1 MHMPISIQHNPFAT
15 RFTRPGEIP
24 FQLRGHENLNSIID
38 SFRDHRFV
46 SQIVGPHGS
55 GKTTLTQTLEPL
67 LRETFYS
74 VRRVTVRDAKR
85 IQSDETEI
93 PNRLDSINRLMI
105 VDGFERLP
113 WLHRRLLLKNARCP
127 QTGLLIT
134 THRRIAGVPILYEVQ
149 PTLETLQRLS
159 HELAP
164 GVIIEKNF
172 LATVFETNEGNIRE
186 SLMTLYN
193 WFETRQSTGCKPK

>member
-1 MHMPISIQHNPFAT
+1 MPISIQHNPFAT
-15 RFTRPGEIP
+15 RYTRPGEIP
-24 FQLRGHENLNSIID
+24 FQLSGNEDLNTIVD
-38 SFRDHRFV
+38 TFRDHCFL

-67 LRETFYS
+67 LRETFCS

-85 IQSDETEI
+85 IQNDESEF
-93 PNRLDSINRLMI
+93 PNPLDTTNRLMI

-113 WLHRRLLLKNARCP
+113 WLHRRLLLKFARC
-127 QTGLLIT
+127 QQMGLLIT

-164 GVIIEKNF
+164 GVIIEKNL
-172 LATVFETNEGNIRE
+172 LATIFETNEGNIRE

-193 WFETRQSTGCKPK
+193 WFESRQSTGCRPT